1 MIGDQIFNFLLNQT
15 DGPPDVLSIS
25 YGVDVAKLTLSQIKS
40 YNHAAAALTAAGTT
54 IVVSSG
60 DDGAR
65 GLLKNSSLEVLEVDI
80 LLRTPTFARRCPS
93 KFQPSSRTLLLSAR
107 PSFPSHSHPAAGGKS
122 KRPPAAA
129 SSPARATENGE
140 KRGDFGH
147 PSKYLKI

>member
-1 MIGDQIFNFLLNQT
+1 LGISPKSSIDIVYSRGVIGDQIFNFLLNQT

-65 GLLKNSSLEVLEVDI
+65 GLLKNSDICEALSVQIPAILENVVAVGATQL
-80 LLRTPTFARRCPS
+80 PFPFAS
-93 KFQPSSRTLLLSAR
+93 GG
-107 PSFPSHSHPAAGGKS
+107 GGKEQ
-122 KRPPAAA
+122 AATC
-129 SSPARATENGE
+129 SGVVPCP
-140 KRGDFGH
+140 GDRKWG
-147 PSKYLKI
+147 KTG